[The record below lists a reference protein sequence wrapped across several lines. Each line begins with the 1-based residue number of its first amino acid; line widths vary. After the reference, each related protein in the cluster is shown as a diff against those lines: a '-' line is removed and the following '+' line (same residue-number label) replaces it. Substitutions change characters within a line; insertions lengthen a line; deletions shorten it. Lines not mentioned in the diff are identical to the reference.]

1 MFSTSIYKQLNS
13 RIEYTKVGNFC
24 FIQIWQSINEL
35 LLVLFAVKFIFFFLN
50 FLVYFNFMLVS
61 RKWPG
66 YVVQW
71 ENAER
76 KFMELQILQYQNM
89 KVKQRI
95 KKILVF
101 VTLVAF
107 SELKFEVVFVSEE
120 LKFGVGLMENV
131 WSGKRTDVFEKQ
143 SELKFLFKWV
153 QAIWGW
159 T

>member
-1 MFSTSIYKQLNS
+1 M
-13 RIEYTKVGNFC
+13 
-24 FIQIWQSINEL
+24 
-35 LLVLFAVKFIFFFLN
+35 VLFVVKFIFFFLN
-50 FLVYFNFMLVS
+50 FLVYFNFMLVA
-61 RKWPG
+61 RKWPN

-107 SELKFEVVFVSEE
+107 SEFEIKGIPVKE
-120 LKFGVGLMENV
+120 LRKA
-131 WSGKRTDVFEKQ
+131 SQTK
-143 SELKFLFKWV
+143 
-153 QAIWGW
+153 I
-159 T
+159 